1 MHDPVQDKGA
11 RRYGSRGWEVWEKR
25 EVGSRS
31 WGVQWRNGRYR
42 SRGPTSSSPA
52 LIVLNN
58 LLKYLQ
64 SKAKLCI
71 IIFLRH
77 LRPCVDFIF
86 SKGFVPK
93 SRFKQQN
100 DFAIFFQ
107 PKRMLRF
114 TGYGMTHLLYSVM
127 MKVRRFQVAP
137 PCHKIYRVGERDPRG
152 CICPWKITATK
163 RREK

>member
-1 MHDPVQDKGA
+1 MTRCKVREQGGMGA
-11 RRYGSRGWEVWEKR
+11 EVGRYGRNGR
-25 EVGSRS
+25 LGSRS

-52 LIVLNN
+52 LMVLNN
-58 LLKYLQ
+58 LLTYLQ

-71 IIFLRH
+71 IIFLKH
-77 LRPCVDFIF
+77 LRPWVDFIF

-107 PKRMLRF
+107 PKENVTFYRLWDDTPVIFSNDEGQEISSGSSLALNLPCGRE
-114 TGYGMTHLLYSVM
+114 
-127 MKVRRFQVAP
+127 AP
-137 PCHKIYRVGERDPRG
+137 EGLH
-152 CICPWKITATK
+152 WKITATK